1 MKLTSL
7 FTSLIVLLY
16 TVPVRVWAHGT
27 ETEHSQE
34 TAGNDLV
41 STGIIISLVSLVLG
55 VITWLLIKNLLEK
68 VNVKNQAGRSKR
80 DRLKKWLRI
89 SQWVFAVSIL
99 FLCITVIFAALS
111 GNGLE
116 NTSEMEHEDEN
127 EVELMH
133 IHGLGI
139 TNQGSEIYVPAHDGL
154 KVFKEGI
161 WSNAKGEKHDYM
173 GFSMVDDGFYSSGHP
188 GAGAS
193 LKNPFGVVKTTD
205 MGISLEMLDLYQE
218 VDFHGMA
225 VGYNTHAIYVLNPE
239 ANSRMDEA
247 GLYYSTDDTKTWTR
261 SEMTGLQ
268 GPIFALAVHPTNEAI
283 VALGTGEGVFL
294 SNDFGQSFDS
304 VSDSPT
310 TAVAFSAKGELFA
323 GSASDKVSLLKF
335 DQETNKQINIS
346 IPSLSEE
353 NTVNYIVVNPKNET
367 KITFSTMEKDIYIT
381 ENSGES
387 WIQIAKKGTGLNME
401 TFAE

>member
-16 TVPVRVWAHGT
+16 IVPVRVWAHGT

-34 TAGNDLV
+34 TAGNGLV
-41 STGIIISLVSLVLG
+41 SNGIIISLVSLVLG
-55 VITWLLIKNLLEK
+55 VITWLLIKNLLKK

-80 DRLKKWLRI
+80 DWLKKWLRI
-89 SQWVFAVSIL
+89 SQWITAVSLVLL
-99 FLCITVIFAALS
+99 FTTGTFSAI
-111 GNGLE
+111 NG
-116 NTSEMEHEDEN
+116 DGIEN

-139 TNQGSEIYVPAHDGL
+139 TNEGSEIYVPAHDGL
-154 KVFKEGI
+154 KVFKDGI

-188 GAGAS
+188 GAGS
-193 LKNPFGVVKTTD
+193 TLKNPFGVVKTTD

-268 GPIFALAVHPTNEAI
+268 GPIFAIAVHPTNEAI

-294 SNDFGQSFDS
+294 SKDFGQSFDS
-304 VSDSPT
+304 VSDSTT

-323 GSASDKVSLLKF
+323 GSASDKVSLSKF

-353 NTVNYIVVNPKNET
+353 NTVSYIVVNPKNE
-367 KITFSTMEKDIYIT
+367 KQITFSTAEKDIFMT
-381 ENSGES
+381 ENSGENWS
-387 WIQIAKKGTGLNME
+387 QIAKIGTGINME
-401 TFAE
+401 TSE